1 MSERHP
7 SADPPEEGPPPTP
20 EVPTPEEVAAELAAA
35 PAPEERRYPSTVGGA
50 FYIGV
55 LLVTALGIGITVLG
69 DWRVGI
75 RWMAGAL
82 LAASVLRLVLPRK
95 DAGMLAVR
103 HRLFDCGLY
112 AGLGT
117 ALIALSISI
126 PDQPLL

>member
-1 MSERHP
+1 M
-7 SADPPEEGPPPTP
+7 
-20 EVPTPEEVAAELAAA
+20 
-35 PAPEERRYPSTVGGA
+35 
-50 FYIGV
+50 
-55 LLVTALGIGITVLG
+55 
-69 DWRVGI
+69 
-75 RWMAGAL
+75 
-82 LAASVLRLVLPRK
+82 LRLVLPRK